1 VSLRA
6 RISWKVFAATIV
18 ACATTLAVTD
28 AWATAGD
35 SAAPDTPPL
44 LEVEHCFSP
53 IDSNTPVVSAA
64 PGTTRVTVIIPAI
77 TWVRTQGELPV
88 AATTNTGCFPRA
100 TDRFIVDD
108 AIADSAVV
116 ARVLAC
122 PRSGDWRRAGEWV
135 DLHC

>member
-1 VSLRA
+1 M
-6 RISWKVFAATIV
+6 
-18 ACATTLAVTD
+18 
-28 AWATAGD
+28 
-35 SAAPDTPPL
+35 
-44 LEVEHCFSP
+44 
-53 IDSNTPVVSAA
+53 
-64 PGTTRVTVIIPAI
+64 